1 MIYTNIHTLELEL
14 SSSCNAGCCV
24 CPRYIE
30 HNNGLYENPFA
41 DLNQHLTVEIIED
54 IMTGFPMSDHVKV
67 DCIGTVGDPLANK
80 NIVELVKRIV
90 EHKPKCELQIHTNGS
105 LRNTKTFSELA
116 SLVPLHSSRKIVFSI
131 DGLEDTNHLYRKN
144 VSWDR
149 VMANSQAFIKAGGRA
164 EWKVVEF
171 NHNKHQIKE
180 IKELARSLGFKGF
193 QTTPNQSPDEIV
205 DRTIVNGENILDIY
219 KRAPTIEDGYKDDDP
234 IETVEP
240 NTVVEP
246 QCELGQYIHIR
257 GDGLVFPCC
266 MTAGNFYNP
275 TSWIRN
281 DVMSLM
287 SLPSHW
293 NNLHKRSFSEI
304 LNSSEWTSIQN
315 NYKSKNP
322 CWTCADSCGVDNKS
336 LNPADH
342 IIREKVYE

>member
-180 IKELARSLGFKGF
+180 IKELARSLGF
-193 QTTPNQSPDEIV
+193 
-205 DRTIVNGENILDIY
+205 
-219 KRAPTIEDGYKDDDP
+219 
-234 IETVEP
+234 
-240 NTVVEP
+240 
-246 QCELGQYIHIR
+246 
-257 GDGLVFPCC
+257 
-266 MTAGNFYNP
+266 
-275 TSWIRN
+275 
-281 DVMSLM
+281 
-287 SLPSHW
+287 
-293 NNLHKRSFSEI
+293 
-304 LNSSEWTSIQN
+304 
-315 NYKSKNP
+315 
-322 CWTCADSCGVDNKS
+322 
-336 LNPADH
+336 
-342 IIREKVYE
+342 